1 LAVGPARVGV
11 MEAQG
16 VLHQRI
22 PRSGEP
28 SIGLMP
34 TMRIACCVIVA
45 VLCSLAASPAEAAP
59 VLVLGKDGRAR
70 VHRHSLAPAV
80 SLPRPPRSAAPR
92 ELTRRKRQKTV
103 IGALKAMLASGAIDQ
118 PTYDARRASYDQAK
132 RAVKSLKGTRRTE
145 LAAVVKTADGIAARG
160 MLTPSRLYPIAMTLD
175 RNREWWTTG
184 PLLASGRRV
193 GFSGSQIVWQYYPG
207 QGIQIQVLGTFGKV
221 NALWSSRQTT
231 ALSAAVDELL
241 PLAAERAGG
250 LAWEYYFTFAGG
262 APPWVSGLAQGT
274 ALQALARAATRLHRE
289 ADVFPVTSRALAIFQ
304 APPPEGVLVPVGA
317 GAHYAQYSFDPG
329 LRVLN
334 GFIQS
339 LVGLYDYA
347 RLAADPAA
355 KALFDQGVA
364 RAREEVPTYDTGAW
378 SLYSRGSSTHESDL
392 NYHTVLRDFLESLC
406 NRTADPVF
414 CGAEE
419 HFTLYL
425 SQPPVVALRT
435 TELRGGRY
443 GRIRL
448 KLSKISNVTL
458 RITRG
463 TKLVHTR
470 YVGTLARGKHSLGWQ
485 VPRKRGGYEVELAVR
500 DLAGNPASTAGE
512 VEVLKPLKKK
522 RRKKG
527 PQSHR

>member
-1 LAVGPARVGV
+1 
-11 MEAQG
+11 
-16 VLHQRI
+16 
-22 PRSGEP
+22 
-28 SIGLMP
+28 
-34 TMRIACCVIVA
+34 MRIACCVIVA
-45 VLCSLAASPAEAAP
+45 VLCSLATPAAEAAP

-80 SLPRPPRSAAPR
+80 SLPRPARDGTSR
-92 ELTRRKRQKTV
+92 ELARRKRQRTV
-103 IGALKAMLASGAIDQ
+103 IGSLKKLLASGAIDQ
-118 PTYDARRASYDQAK
+118 PTYDARRASYEQAK
-132 RAVKSLKGTRRTE
+132 AAAKKLKGIRRRE
-145 LAAVVKTADGIAARG
+145 LSAVVRTVEGIAARG
-160 MLTPSRLYPIAMTLD
+160 LLTPSRLNAIGLTLD

-184 PLLASGRRV
+184 PLLPSGRRV
-193 GFSGSQIVWQYYPG
+193 GFAGSQIVWQYYPG
-207 QGIQIQVLGTFGKV
+207 NGIQIQVLGTFGKV

-250 LAWEYYFTFAGG
+250 VAWEYYFTFDGG
-262 APPWVSGLAQGT
+262 APPWVSSLSQGT

-289 ADVFPVTSRALAIFQ
+289 ADVFPVTARGLGIFQ
-304 APPPEGVLVPVGA
+304 VPPPEGVRIDVGA
-317 GAHYAQYSFDPG
+317 GAHYAQYSFAPG

-347 RLAADPAA
+347 RLAGDPTAR
-355 KALFDQGVA
+355 ALFDSGVA
-364 RAREEVPTYDTGAW
+364 RARQEVPTYDTGAW
-378 SLYSRGSSTHESDL
+378 SLYSRGTSTHESDL
-392 NYHTVLRDFLESLC
+392 NYHTLLRDFLESLC

-425 SQPPVVALRT
+425 SQPPVVTLTT
-435 TELRGGRY
+435 TELRGGKY

-448 KLSKISNVTL
+448 TLSKISNVSL

-463 TKLVHTR
+463 SKLVHSR

-485 VPRKRGGYEVELAVR
+485 VPRKRGGYEVELDVR

-527 PQSHR
+527 